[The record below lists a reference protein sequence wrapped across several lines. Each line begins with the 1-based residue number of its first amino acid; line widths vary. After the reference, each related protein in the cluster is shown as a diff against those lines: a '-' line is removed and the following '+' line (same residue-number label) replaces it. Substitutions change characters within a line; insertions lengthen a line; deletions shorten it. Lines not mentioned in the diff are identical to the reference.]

1 MSNSR
6 SPFVALPLEL
16 IELIFDNISDPLDFC
31 NASSTCKTLHSAS
44 SRLMKEH
51 IVLAEKYQTLYFST
65 TEDGGTNVWAVLAEL
80 LKDWR
85 IRYHIREVVFGEAR
99 LLHYD
104 SLIAGDCSTLGN
116 AINDMKQMDGFES
129 LPIDPISLK
138 SGYDDPFN
146 ALLVCQLQ
154 NLREITYVNDG
165 HEEDFYRLIKEY
177 DDASHPP
184 FLTKLRTVN
193 LEHWDTEGGL
203 SLEWIIIFMRLPS
216 VRTVNGHMIEAA
228 EEDEIETKRKSN
240 VTTLNLT
247 YSCIELGA
255 FDQLMEI
262 TQNLEYFSYEH
273 SGAVVG
279 DADCDPYGM
288 VAVLLKHAGHSLKSL
303 KINYG
308 DEDDMFEYLTYCS
321 IRDFKKLKVA
331 ELDHLT
337 LVPYQQEIMN
347 DADVDEPLSQGFYIE
362 PEQRQDPG
370 PSELDLANALPPTI
384 QRLKVNRFPGPD
396 GLPSLRHLLGKKE
409 QGCFPDLK
417 NISLDTFSFH
427 STNAVEW
434 DDLQKDFAR
443 VGALDIE
450 RDRNVESGTDV
461 ESSMDVE

>member
-1 MSNSR
+1 MRVDLIRLCVEFSPVRAESARVRVREVLRRSKICSRISTEPSSSSSHPSNESNLTKTTQPPVSRTMSNSR

-16 IELIFDNISDPLDFC
+16 IELILDNISDPLDFC

-51 IVLAEKYQTLYFST
+51 IVLAEKYQTLYFSRDG
-65 TEDGGTNVWAVLAEL
+65 DGGTNVWAVLAEL
-80 LKDWR
+80 SKDWR
-85 IRYHIREVVFGEAR
+85 IRYHIREVVFREAR
-99 LLHYD
+99 QVDYED
-104 SLIAGDCSTLGN
+104 SFIAGDWSALGN

-129 LPIDPISLK
+129 LPIDPISFE
-138 SGYDDPFN
+138 SGHDDPFN
-146 ALLVCQLQ
+146 ALLVRQLQ
-154 NLREITYVNDG
+154 NLREITYVNIG
-165 HEEDFYRLIKEY
+165 HDQDFYRLIAEY

-216 VRTVNGHMIEAA
+216 VRTINGHMIEAA
-228 EEDEIETKRKSN
+228 EDYEIETKPKSN

-308 DEDDMFEYLTYCS
+308 DEDDVSAC
-321 IRDFKKLKVA
+321 KLFCLHV
-331 ELDHLT
+331 
-337 LVPYQQEIMN
+337 
-347 DADVDEPLSQGFYIE
+347 
-362 PEQRQDPG
+362 
-370 PSELDLANALPPTI
+370 
-384 QRLKVNRFPGPD
+384 
-396 GLPSLRHLLGKKE
+396 
-409 QGCFPDLK
+409 
-417 NISLDTFSFH
+417 
-427 STNAVEW
+427 
-434 DDLQKDFAR
+434 
-443 VGALDIE
+443 
-450 RDRNVESGTDV
+450 
-461 ESSMDVE
+461 